1 MKSNRHTIARDI
13 SWLSFNARVLQEAQD
28 PKNYIYDRLRFIG
41 IFSNN
46 LDEFFRVRVATLNRM
61 VRLGKTAKV
70 HLEQNPDKILAHI
83 QQIVMHQQ
91 TIFDETFNE
100 IIDVLQSKNI
110 FIKTERQLSKEQK
123 DFVTNY
129 FHDKVRTQIIPLM
142 IESIPHMPLL
152 RDKSIYMACV
162 LGNTNNPM
170 LQRYALI
177 EIPTRVL
184 PRFIIMPSLPGQ
196 HNIILLEDIIRYNLP
211 NLFAQFGFNRFL
223 GYIIKVTRDA
233 ELDID
238 NDINTS
244 VIDKIEKGLK
254 NRKRGR
260 ATRFVFDRSIDANLL
275 DYLVKRLNLSKK
287 DNLIPGSR
295 IHNFKDFMDFP
306 SSVFEDIKPRP
317 RAFVHPLLHQPCRI
331 MEVMDKRDIML
342 NFPYHSFDP
351 VIDLLR
357 EAAIDPFVQSIKIT
371 CYRLAKDSKVVNAL
385 VNAVRNGKEVT
396 VVLELRARF
405 DEEANLLWKTR
416 LEEEGVRVFIGL
428 PDMKV
433 HAKICVI
440 KKREFKKIKQYA
452 FVSTGN
458 LNENT
463 ARYYGDNCLLTTNR
477 NIITDIN
484 RMFTFLESPVHNFAL
499 LNKCKTL
506 PVAPVNMR
514 TFFIDLIDKEIRV
527 AKKKQEAKI
536 TVKLNSL
543 VDEILINKLYEAA
556 KAGVEIK
563 LIVRGSCCAY
573 TSQKAF
579 KKPIKAISIIDEY
592 LEHARVFV
600 FHNSGQPKVYIS
612 SADWMVRNLDHRIEA
627 ACPIFDKDIQQEL
640 IHILN
645 IQLSGN
651 VKARILD
658 NEQKNEYVARKE
670 GDPVVRSQ
678 VAIYEFLHKKKYT
691 G

>member
-1 MKSNRHTIARDI
+1 MKSNKHTIARDI

-28 PKNYIYDRLRFIG
+28 PKNYIFDRLRFIG

-46 LDEFFRVRVATLNRM
+46 LDEFFRVRVATLTRM

-70 HLEQNPDKILAHI
+70 HLEQNPDKILARI

-100 IIDVLQSKNI
+100 IIDVLQGKNI
-110 FIKTERQLSKEQK
+110 YIKTDRQLGKAQKE
-123 DFVTNY
+123 FVTNY

-184 PRFIIMPSLPGQ
+184 PRFIILPSQPGQ
-196 HNIILLEDIIRYNLP
+196 HDIILLEDIIRYNLP

-238 NDINTS
+238 NDITTS

-275 DYLVKRLNLSKK
+275 DYLIKRLNLSKK

-306 SSVFEDIKPRP
+306 SSVFEDIQPRP
-317 RAFVHPLLHQPCRI
+317 GAFVHPLLHQPCRI

-357 EAAIDPFVQSIKIT
+357 EAAIDPFVQSIKVT
-371 CYRLAKDSKVVNAL
+371 CYRLAKDSKIVNAL

-405 DEEANLLWKTR
+405 DEEANLQWKAR

-433 HAKICVI
+433 HAKLCVI

-463 ARYYGDNCLLTTNR
+463 ARYYGDHCLLTSNR
-477 NIITDIN
+477 NIVADIN
-484 RMFTFLESPVHNFAL
+484 RMFTFMESPVQNFAL

-514 TFFIDLIDKEIRV
+514 PFFVDLVDKEIKA
-527 AKKKQEAKI
+527 AKKNQEAAI

-543 VDEILINKLYEAA
+543 VDEVLINKLYEAA
-556 KAGVEIK
+556 KAGVDVK

-573 TSQKAF
+573 TNQKAF
-579 KKPIKAISIIDEY
+579 KKQIHAISIIDEY

-600 FHNSGQPKVYIS
+600 FHNGGQPKVFIS

-627 ACPIFDKDIQQEL
+627 ACPIFDEDIQQEL

-658 NEQKNEYVARKE
+658 NEQKNEYVAREKD
-670 GDPVVRSQ
+670 DPVVRSQ
-678 VAIYEFLHKKKYT
+678 LAIYEFLRKKKYT